1 MFLSFLPFVQIVIMK
16 IASLYL
22 YPIKGMKGVSVN
34 LAHAEA
40 RGFEND
46 RRYMLIDSKR
56 QFISQRTHPI
66 LTQITPEVHTSTM
79 IVSFHGQT
87 NPLLFDLAAST
98 DSVVTAQLF
107 EHLVPGRLVSSIA
120 DRWFSE
126 VLGEEVS
133 LIQMTVDEI
142 RSKKLVKGPEQTE
155 VSYADGYPYLIVGTE
170 SLNQLN
176 GKLTDPVQMD
186 RFRPNIVVDTT
197 HAHEEDSWSTVE
209 IGGARFMVIK
219 PCARCPVVT
228 IDQSTGIRSKSVLKT
243 LASYRKID
251 NKVYFGANSIC
262 LQDGIVRVGD
272 DVVFFD

>member
-1 MFLSFLPFVQIVIMK
+1 MK
-16 IASLYL
+16 VSGLYI

-34 LAHAEA
+34 LAHAEE

-66 LTQITPEVHTSTM
+66 LTQITPEVHTNTM
-79 IVSFHGQT
+79 MVSFHGQT
-87 NPLLFDLAAST
+87 NPLQFDLAAST
-98 DSVVTAQLF
+98 DAFVTAQLF

-126 VLGEEVS
+126 VLGEDVS

-142 RSKKLVKGPEQTE
+142 RRKKLVKGPEQTE
-155 VSYADGYPYLIVGTE
+155 VSYADGYPYLIAGTE

-176 GKLTDPVQMD
+176 GKLTDPVGMD
-186 RFRPNIVVDTT
+186 RFRPNIVVDTI
-197 HAHEEDSWSTVE
+197 HAHEEDRWCTVDV
-209 IGGARFMVIK
+209 GSARFMVIK

-228 IDQSTGIRSKSVLKT
+228 VDQSTGIMSKAIMKT
-243 LASYRKID
+243 LANYRKID

-262 LQDGIVRVGD
+262 LQNGIVRVGD